1 MKHRFQNGILVLA
14 SGLIIANSAL
24 CLNDLRN
31 LNLKS
36 ESQNSNRIVTTANL
50 IVKNELRIAEQLAE
64 FETKNQEPEI
74 IIEEWHPF
82 FEISNE
88 DRYTIQCIVAG
99 EAGYESMEGKM
110 SVAQCLMNAMKKENK
125 SAKQIKRLY
134 KYSGWKTNLEN
145 QNPEM
150 WTEVVE
156 AVNRVFDNGE
166 TVTDKPILFFYA
178 PKYCSG
184 SWHRTL
190 PQATVIGDHSFHY
203 LKTDLT
209 ADWFVELRGEME

>member
-1 MKHRFQNGILVLA
+1 MKRKFQNGILILA

-24 CLNDLRN
+24 CLNDMKN

-36 ESQNSNRIVTTANL
+36 KSQNVNRIATTANL
-50 IVKNELRIAEQLAE
+50 IVRNELKIAQQIAE
-64 FETKNQEPEI
+64 FEIRNEEAAL
-74 IIEEWHPF
+74 IEEWHPF

-88 DRYTIQCIVAG
+88 DRDTICYIVAG
-99 EAGYESMEGKM
+99 EAGYESLEGKM
-110 SVAQCLMNAMKKENK
+110 AIAQSLLNAMKKEDK
-125 SAKQIKRLY
+125 SAKQIKKLY

-150 WTEVVE
+150 WAEVVE
-156 AVNRVFDNGE
+156 AVNLVFDDGK

-190 PQATVIGDHSFHY
+190 PQATVIGGHSFHY
-203 LKTDLT
+203 LNSDLS
-209 ADWFVELRGEME
+209 ADWFVKLRGEME

>member
-1 MKHRFQNGILVLA
+1 MKHKFQNGILILA
-14 SGLIIANSAL
+14 SGLIVANSAL
-24 CLNDLRN
+24 CLNDMKN

-36 ESQNSNRIVTTANL
+36 KSQNANRIATTANL
-50 IVKNELRIAEQLAE
+50 IAKNELKIAQQIAE
-64 FETKNQEPEI
+64 FEIRNEEAAL
-74 IIEEWHPF
+74 IEEWHPF

-88 DRYTIQCIVAG
+88 DRDTICYIMAG
-99 EAGYESMEGKM
+99 EPGYESLEGKM
-110 SVAQCLMNAMKKENK
+110 AVAQSLLNAIKKENK
-125 SAKQIKRLY
+125 SAKQIKKLY

-150 WTEVVE
+150 WAEVVE
-156 AVNRVFDNGE
+156 AVNLVFDDGK

-184 SWHRTL
+184 AWHKTL
-190 PQATVIGDHSFHY
+190 PQATVIGGHSFHY
-203 LKTDLT
+203 LDSDLS

>member
-1 MKHRFQNGILVLA
+1 MKHKFQNGILILA
-14 SGLIIANSAL
+14 SGLIVANSAL
-24 CLNDLRN
+24 CLNDMKN

-36 ESQNSNRIVTTANL
+36 KSQNANRIATTANL
-50 IVKNELRIAEQLAE
+50 IAKNELKIAQQIAE
-64 FETKNQEPEI
+64 FEIRNEEAAL
-74 IIEEWHPF
+74 IEEWHPF

-88 DRYTIQCIVAG
+88 DRDTICYIMAG
-99 EAGYESMEGKM
+99 EAGYESLEGKM
-110 SVAQCLMNAMKKENK
+110 AVAQSLLNAIKKENK
-125 SAKQIKRLY
+125 SAKQIKKLY

-150 WTEVVE
+150 WAEVVE
-156 AVNRVFDNGE
+156 AVNLVFDDGK

-184 SWHRTL
+184 AWHKTL
-190 PQATVIGDHSFHY
+190 PQATVIGGHSFHY
-203 LKTDLT
+203 LDSDLS

>member
-1 MKHRFQNGILVLA
+1 MKYKFQNGILILA
-14 SGLIIANSAL
+14 SGLIVANSAL
-24 CLNDLRN
+24 CLNDMKN

-36 ESQNSNRIVTTANL
+36 KSQNANRIATTVNL
-50 IVKNELRIAEQLAE
+50 IAKNELKIAQQIAE
-64 FETKNQEPEI
+64 FEIRNEESAL
-74 IIEEWHPF
+74 IEEWHPF

-88 DRYTIQCIVAG
+88 DRDTICYIVAG
-99 EAGYESMEGKM
+99 EAGYESLEGKM
-110 SVAQCLMNAMKKENK
+110 AVAQSLLNAIKKENK
-125 SAKQIKRLY
+125 SAKQIKKLY

-150 WTEVVE
+150 WAEVVE

-184 SWHRTL
+184 AWHKTL
-190 PQATVIGDHSFHY
+190 PQATVIGGHSFHY
-203 LKTDLT
+203 LDSDLS

>member
-1 MKHRFQNGILVLA
+1 MKCKFQNGILILA

-36 ESQNSNRIVTTANL
+36 EPQNLNRIATTANL
-50 IVKNELRIAEQLAE
+50 ISENELRIAQQLAK
-64 FETKNQEPEI
+64 FETRNEESI
-74 IIEEWHPF
+74 LIEEWHPF

-88 DRYTIQCIVAG
+88 DRKTICYIVSG

-110 SVAQCLMNAMKKENK
+110 AVAQSLLNAMKKENK
-125 SAKQIKRLY
+125 SAKQIKKLY

-150 WTEVVE
+150 WAEVVE

-184 SWHRTL
+184 SWHKTL
-190 PQATVIGDHSFHY
+190 PQATVIGGHSFHY
-203 LKTDLT
+203 LNSDLS
-209 ADWFVELRGEME
+209 ADWFVNLRGEIE

>member
-1 MKHRFQNGILVLA
+1 MKHKFQNGILILA
-14 SGLIIANSAL
+14 SGLIVVNSAL
-24 CLNDLRN
+24 CLNDMEN

-36 ESQNSNRIVTTANL
+36 KSQNANRIATTANL
-50 IVKNELRIAEQLAE
+50 IAKNELKIAQQIAE
-64 FETKNQEPEI
+64 FEIKNEETAL
-74 IIEEWHPF
+74 IEEWHPF

-88 DRYTIQCIVAG
+88 DRDTICYIVAG
-99 EAGYESMEGKM
+99 EAGYESLEGKM
-110 SVAQCLMNAMKKENK
+110 AVAQSLLNAIKKENK
-125 SAKQIKRLY
+125 SAKQIKKLY

-150 WTEVVE
+150 WAEVVE

-190 PQATVIGDHSFHY
+190 PQAASIGGHSFHY
-203 LKTDLT
+203 LNSDLS
-209 ADWFVELRGEME
+209 ADWFVKLRGEME

>member
-1 MKHRFQNGILVLA
+1 MKCKFQNGILILA

-24 CLNDLRN
+24 CLNDMRN

-36 ESQNSNRIVTTANL
+36 KPQNLNRIATTANL
-50 IVKNELRIAEQLAE
+50 ISENELRIAQQLAE
-64 FETKNQEPEI
+64 FETRNEESI
-74 IIEEWHPF
+74 LIEEWHPF

-88 DRYTIQCIVAG
+88 DRKTICYIVSG

-110 SVAQCLMNAMKKENK
+110 AVAQSLLNAMKKENK
-125 SAKQIKRLY
+125 SAKQIKKLY
-134 KYSGWKTNLEN
+134 KYSGWKTSLEN

-150 WTEVVE
+150 WAEVVE

-184 SWHRTL
+184 SWHKTL
-190 PQATVIGDHSFHY
+190 PQATVIRGHSFHY
-203 LKTDLT
+203 LNSDLS
-209 ADWFVELRGEME
+209 ADWFVNLRGEIE

>member
-1 MKHRFQNGILVLA
+1 MKHKLQNGILILA
-14 SGLIIANSAL
+14 SGLIVANSVL
-24 CLNDLRN
+24 CLNNMKN

-36 ESQNSNRIVTTANL
+36 KSQNANRIATTANL
-50 IVKNELRIAEQLAE
+50 IVRNELKIAQQIAE
-64 FETKNQEPEI
+64 FEMDNQNEVVV
-74 IIEEWHPF
+74 EEWHPF

-88 DRYTIQCIVAG
+88 DRDTICYIVAG
-99 EAGYESMEGKM
+99 EAGYESLEGKM
-110 SVAQCLMNAMKKENK
+110 AVAQSLLNAMKKENK
-125 SAKQIKRLY
+125 SAKQIKKLY

-150 WTEVVE
+150 WAEVVE
-156 AVNRVFDNGE
+156 AVNRVFDDGE

-190 PQATVIGDHSFHY
+190 PQATVIGGHSFHY
-203 LKTDLT
+203 IEADLS
-209 ADWFVELRGEME
+209 ADWFIELRGELE

>member
-1 MKHRFQNGILVLA
+1 MKGKFQNGVLILA

-24 CLNDLRN
+24 CLNDIKN

-36 ESQNSNRIVTTANL
+36 EPQNLNRIATTANL
-50 IVKNELRIAEQLAE
+50 IAKNELRIAQQIVE
-64 FETKNQEPEI
+64 FETKNEESI
-74 IIEEWHPF
+74 LIEEWHPF

-88 DRYTIQCIVAG
+88 DRYTIQYVVAG

-110 SVAQCLMNAMKKENK
+110 AVAQSLLNAMKKENK
-125 SAKQIKRLY
+125 SAKQIKKLY

-150 WTEVVE
+150 WAEVVE

-184 SWHRTL
+184 SWHKTL
-190 PQATVIGDHSFHY
+190 PQATVIGGHSFHY
-203 LKTDLT
+203 LKSDLS
-209 ADWFVELRGEME
+209 ADWFINLRGEVE